1 MASDR
6 MGSSGDR
13 ARAEVERPAW
23 IMGIRSLL
31 EGQLELLFEH
41 ASDLGNLA
49 LQMDDADH
57 QGCGSSR
64 KHPLQLR
71 VRRFG
76 YAIALEWSR
85 VAWQGA
91 NGQEQ
96 RLPRVFRWQG
106 TDEERFDA
114 VQREAD
120 ECRGQAACLAEMLVT
135 LGRLERAVQAHPLH
149 PRGQGEPPPSGITVL
164 SGPTVQRTGCET

>member
-13 ARAEVERPAW
+13 ARAEVEMQAW

-41 ASDLGNLA
+41 ASDLGNLS
-49 LQMDDADH
+49 LQMDDAGH
-57 QGCGSSR
+57 QGSGPNQ
-64 KHPLQLR
+64 KHALQLR
-71 VRRFG
+71 GNRCG
-76 YAIALEWSR
+76 HAIALEWYR
-85 VAWQGA
+85 IEWQGA

-96 RLPRVFRWQG
+96 RLPRVFRWRG
-106 TDEERFDA
+106 KDEERCDA

-120 ECRGQAACLAEMLVT
+120 ECRGQAACLAEMLVM
-135 LGRLERAVQAHPLH
+135 LGHLERAVQAHPLR
-149 PRGQGEPPPSGITVL
+149 PRGQGETRPIWNHRLVWPN
-164 SGPTVQRTGCET
+164 GPADGL

>member
-13 ARAEVERPAW
+13 ARAEVERQAW
-23 IMGIRSLL
+23 IMSIRSLL

-41 ASDLGNLA
+41 ASDLGNLS
-49 LQMDDADH
+49 LQMDHAGH
-57 QGCGSSR
+57 QG
-64 KHPLQLR
+64 
-71 VRRFG
+71 
-76 YAIALEWSR
+76 E
-85 VAWQGA
+85 WQGA

-96 RLPRVFRWQG
+96 RLLRVFRRQG
-106 TDEERFDA
+106 KDEDRFDA

-135 LGRLERAVQAHPLH
+135 LGHLERAVQTHPLH
-149 PRGQGEPPPSGITVL
+149 PRGQGETRPIWNHRLVWPN
-164 SGPTVQRTGCET
+164 GPADGL